1 MKMMKKVLSIV
12 LVLAMVVTVI
22 SINPTEANAKVTI
35 QSGKKIT
42 LTIGKSEKIYVKE
55 KKQRKTFSQKIKEW
69 FHD

>member
-42 LTIGKSEKIYVKE
+42 EFIN
-55 KKQRKTFSQKIKEW
+55 R
-69 FHD
+69 